1 MRGIRVTS
9 MTDEEKKK
17 IASIIAADAR
27 DHIDE
32 LMGELTKRI
41 YEAVTI
47 IMSDTI
53 HEGCTYEITVPV
65 TLRVRGEKLVDM
77 IKRVKGVY
85 VDFD

>member
-9 MTDEEKKK
+9 MTDEEKKRL
-17 IASIIAADAR
+17 ASMIAADAK

-32 LMGELTKRI
+32 LMDELSKRI

-47 IMSDTI
+47 ITSDTI

-65 TLRVRGEKLVDM
+65 TLRLRGEKLIDM
-77 IKRVKGVY
+77 IEHVKEVY